1 MKKLLFLG
9 SSKGCK
15 EMIEYARSEGVYTI
29 VTDYS
34 SPEISWAKPL
44 ADEYWMYSTDDFDSL
59 EKKCREENVDGVC
72 CGISTF
78 CIPCVIELCKRLGLP
93 AYNTAEAWHYTMN
106 KYDFKALCRK
116 TGLPV
121 ATDYFVS
128 DPPTDEELAKIKF
141 PVVVKAVD
149 QSANRG
155 MSYCHNIEEVK
166 EAIEYAHGY
175 SKDRNVVIERE
186 LHGIEYGAYY
196 ALANGEA
203 SLVSLWPMLTQT
215 GMPSNCYSIQCTD
228 CGVLDTFL
236 KEVDPYCRKFLK
248 DGGMTNGVC
257 WFELIHDAD
266 GHFYALEMGYRMS
279 GDMMALP
286 LIGATGFNSYKW
298 LVDYALG
305 EKRTKESLPPSQIK
319 NYDKCGCSYIL
330 WSTVSKGTIKDIKGV
345 DEILVLPGVQMT
357 PDVHVGSSYREHQY
371 LLTFT
376 FTRDNADEICK
387 LLDKINKT
395 VSIVNEKGEDI
406 VIRYTD
412 FETLKK
418 QRKN

>member
-15 EMIEYARSEGVYTI
+15 EMIEYAKSEGIYTI
-29 VTDYS
+29 VTDYDS
-34 SPEISWAKPL
+34 VEKSWAKPL
-44 ADEYWMYSTDDFDSL
+44 ADEYWMISADDTAAL
-59 EKKCREENVDGVC
+59 AKKCRENNVTGVT

-78 CIPCVIELCKRLGLP
+78 CIPKVIELCECLGLP
-93 AYNTAEAWHYTMN
+93 AYNTKKAWHYTMN
-106 KYDFKALCRK
+106 KYDFKALCRE

-128 DPPTDEELAKIKF
+128 DPPTDEELNKIQF

-155 MSYCHNIEEVK
+155 MSYCKNIGEVRM
-166 EAIEYAHGY
+166 AIEYAHGF

-186 LHGIEYGAYY
+186 LKGLEYGAYY
-196 ALANGEA
+196 ALAEGEA
-203 SLVSLWPMLTQT
+203 SLISLWPMINQN

-228 CGVLDTFL
+228 CGVLDVFL

-248 DGGMTNGVC
+248 EGGMTNGVC

-286 LIGATGFNSYKW
+286 LIDATGFNSYKW
-298 LVDYALG
+298 LVDYAVG
-305 EKRTKESLPPSQIK
+305 EKRTKESLPPSQTR

-330 WSTVSKGTIKDIKGV
+330 WSNETKGTIKEIIGV
-345 DEILVLPGVQMT
+345 EEILATPGVKMT
-357 PDVHVGSSYREHQY
+357 PDVHIGSPYREHQY

-376 FTRDNADEICK
+376 FTRDNADEVCRLIE
-387 LLDKINKT
+387 KINDT
-395 VSIVNEKGEDI
+395 VSVVNEKGEDV
-406 VIRYTD
+406 VIRFTD
-412 FETLKK
+412 FHVIKNL
-418 QRKN
+418 RK